1 LHKELISY
9 IKRCIMTTETQN
21 PNPEAATVEG
31 LGSEEAAIRALS
43 QLENS
48 QQTAEPQSKPD
59 DDETQ
64 DEAAEDEPKD
74 DPEGEADEAEPKKGE
89 LVEVEY
95 EGKLYE
101 VPPVIEKALLRQS
114 DYSRKMNEA
123 SETEKTAKVRIEQ
136 ADKLI
141 DGAEKFAEVLAE
153 VNGIDAQIA
162 RFEKVDWASLRQSEP
177 AEYAA
182 LQADL
187 RGLQADRAASVQKA
201 QGIDSELSTIRQ
213 TQNAEKRNL
222 MVKELQK
229 NLKGWGD
236 DLGAKITQYA
246 IETGYTAQDLQQVT
260 DSKWV
265 IAMNKARKYDALQKD
280 KVAIK
285 AQVKDLPNVV
295 KPGSPRRADPSADV
309 STRFIKT
316 RSDDDAI
323 ALLEAKFRK

>member
-1 LHKELISY
+1 
-9 IKRCIMTTETQN
+9 MTTETQN
-21 PNPEAATVEG
+21 PNPEAATVEAM
-31 LGSEEAAIRALS
+31 GSEEAAIRALS
-43 QLENS
+43 QPVFG
-48 QQTAEPQSKPD
+48 QQTAEPQPEPD
-59 DDETQ
+59 DDEPKEETT
-64 DEAAEDEPKD
+64 EDEPK
-74 DPEGEADEAEPKKGE
+74 GEADEVEPKTGE

-101 VPPVIEKALLRQS
+101 VPEVIEKALLRQS
-114 DYSRKMNEA
+114 DYSRKMNEV

-141 DGAEKFAEVLAE
+141 SGAEKFAEVLAE

-187 RGLQADRAASVQKA
+187 RGLQADRAASVQRA
-201 QGIDSELSTIRQ
+201 QGIDSELSEIRQ
-213 TQNAEKRNL
+213 TQNAEKRNV

-246 IETGYTAQDLQQVT
+246 IETGYTAQELQQVT

-295 KPGSPRRADPSADV
+295 KPGTPRKSDARAELQ
-309 STRFIKT
+309 TRFSKAPNKE
-316 RSDDDAI
+316 DAI
-323 ALLEAKFRK
+323 RLLS